1 MCSIMHRVAVLAVCA
16 AGVVADVGKCVIAP
30 GTRNVSI
37 VGTTLQFMGDYMCPK
52 LQQLKADYPDIDLRD
67 YNKQD
72 VLLQISTFDR
82 IVKLDIELVQHEAF
96 VLGNTLYDVY
106 SVGGAWWKLSAEYFT
121 PLKPSATAHVRPIF
135 EKKNEAGDTI
145 GVPHS
150 GSRLV
155 MYYRRDLLE
164 KHGLTWPKTMA
175 EFDVTVK
182 AVMDA
187 ERAAGNPDFWGFLAP
202 TSDTSNALMSLLTTL
217 LSTEDGGGIVEPD
230 GSVTINNPGAAVV
243 LTRWR
248 AWFGTI
254 LPPNSF
260 FMRSS
265 EARDM
270 FDDGNAFVI
279 LGWTSKMD
287 KYEVIASKRGFDV
300 AMGSVPGKNGAGTV
314 GGQSSFVP
322 QSAPSQEVAKKYL
335 ESFAGSLHEWTVQK
349 KNTEPLVTK
358 TIEDPFLFAEYCS
371 NVKHR
376 LLCESLKAF
385 PDFWTRAV
393 YRPDA
398 GCRALFTDCMEK
410 VYTNLRPF
418 FESSTPA
425 TETLKD
431 LEKDL
436 LELLG
441 HVRPETS
448 DMYSDA
454 KWKYMLVAV
463 ACVSGLVLAL
473 LGGFVWRQNK
483 RMRKADGCGIPISV
497 CLGFVVLVFIGSL
510 GGVLVEKSDS
520 ALREVSLDMSL
531 EVRMQALSVMSTT
544 LELRVQGMDRPDLS
558 SIGVV
563 QAALV
568 EVKNSFARQRVLEG
582 SLIVVVDAAD
592 GRVLV
597 SSDSKRQPEQA
608 IYPLV
613 HQWVSEALTQLEF
626 QTKLIDSTRM
636 LRVKDDEGTV
646 ALCNQRSVSV
656 GAWGRRD
663 GLRGN
668 WILMYITPEHVI
680 LGKAT
685 ATREATLYIGV
696 SLALAAIVCV
706 VFCAVVVTNPLVH
719 LAEDMEHVRTMNLER
734 VSDTK
739 RSLFTELGSLRAGF
753 DSMRELLVYYKAFM
767 PQSVLVEHSSSTDS
781 MLTFV
786 SSHMPTKASSNSS
799 TSRAVAVACM
809 GLKRRRVGVLLTNL
823 RNFTNSCDDDI
834 HVVHTAYLDLLLLK
848 ARLHR
853 GVVDS
858 VSGDKVT
865 ISFNAASRTP
875 VFEKCTME
883 MALSL
888 LSSADFEGNIAASC
902 GTVRC
907 GNMGTHIMK
916 RFDLVG
922 HVIRMVW
929 RMERWGSLWKVPIV
943 VDGELRDTT
952 LYVAE
957 TRKLMRMADGGKTI
971 TLYDVTGAKQ
981 QDGTDEWMYQL
992 EEMDKTNPHRATND
1006 AFDAL
1011 YDADIASATALFRKL
1026 ARPGQLHLQG
1036 LLDQAK
1042 EGGCLK
1048 PCNFMGLHER
1058 DPTRIR
1064 QMPSPKGCPRD
1075 NTVFTEVVRA

>member
-1 MCSIMHRVAVLAVCA
+1 MSRTLVVLAVCA

-52 LQQLKADYPDIDLRD
+52 LQQLKADYPDIDLRFYD
-67 YNKQD
+67 KRE
-72 VLLQISTFDR
+72 VLLQTSTFGR
-82 IVKLDIELVQHEAF
+82 IIKSEVELVQHETF
-96 VLGNTLYDVY
+96 ETGNTLYDVY

-121 PLKPSATAHVRPIF
+121 PLDPAVVADIRPIF

-145 GVPHS
+145 GIPHS
-150 GSRLV
+150 GSRMV

-187 ERAAGNPDFWGFLAP
+187 ERAAGNPDFWGFLVP
-202 TSDTSNALMSLLTTL
+202 TDGTTNSLMSLCTLL

-230 GSVTINNPGAAVV
+230 GSVTINNPGAAVM

-248 AWFGTI
+248 AWFSTI
-254 LPPNSF
+254 SPPRSF
-260 FMRSS
+260 YMSS
-265 EARDM
+265 DESRKM
-270 FDDGNAFVI
+270 FNAGNAFVVMDF
-279 LGWTSKMD
+279 TSKMD
-287 KYEVIASKRGFDV
+287 KYEALLKKGLDV
-300 AMGSVPGKNGAGTV
+300 AIGATPGKNGAGMV

-349 KNTEPLVTK
+349 KNTEPLVMK
-358 TIEDPFLFAEYCS
+358 TIEDPALFEEYCS

-376 LLCESLKAF
+376 LMCESLKAF

-398 GCRALFTDCMEK
+398 GCRALFTDCMDK
-410 VYTNLRPF
+410 VYMNLQPF

-448 DMYSDA
+448 DMYSGA

-473 LGGFVWRQNK
+473 LGVFVWRQNK

-544 LELRVQGMDRPDLS
+544 LELTLQGMDRPDLS

-613 HQWVSEALTQLEF
+613 HQWVNEALTQLEF

-656 GAWGRRD
+656 GETDGFGKRRA
-663 GLRGN
+663 

-767 PQSVLVEHSSSTDS
+767 PQSVLVESSDECESEEE
-781 MLTFV
+781 LTGSV
-786 SSHMPTKASSNSS
+786 ERSSKQGDS
-799 TSRAVAVACM
+799 TSRSRATSQATSVRQRDAQVIAVLSL
-809 GLKRRRVGVLLTNL
+809 GLKRKRVGLLLTNL
-823 RNFTNSCDDDI
+823 RDFHSHNDSAAQTR
-834 HVVHTAYLDLLLLK
+834 HTSYLGCILAQTRVFK
-848 ARLHR
+848 

-865 ISFNAASRTP
+865 VNFNAVTRTP
-875 VFEKCTME
+875 QCEKSVVE
-883 MALSL
+883 MALAL
-888 LSSADFEGNIAASC
+888 QACPEFNGGNIAASV
-902 GTVRC
+902 GSVRC
-907 GNMGTHIMK
+907 GNMGTSAAK
-916 RFDLVG
+916 GFALVG
-922 HVIRMVW
+922 TMLRVVW
-929 RMERWGSLWKVPIV
+929 RMERWGRFWKVPFIIDEALQSSALAV
-943 VDGELRDTT
+943 VH
-952 LYVAE
+952 
-957 TRKLMRMADGGKTI
+957 TRKLLRVQNGEQVL
-971 TLYDVTGAKQ
+971 TLHEALSLKGDLA
-981 QDGTDEWMYQL
+981 TDEWMYQL
-992 EEMDKTNPHRATND
+992 EDMDKSDPNKAANT

-1011 YDADIASATALFRKL
+1011 YDGDSAPFRALVMEEQSKL
-1026 ARPGQLHLQG
+1026 SSLKG
-1036 LLDQAK
+1036 LLEATNY
-1042 EGGCLK
+1042 K
-1048 PCNFMGLHER
+1048 PFCFYGLVK
-1058 DPTRIR
+1058 T
-1064 QMPSPKGCPRD
+1064 KK
-1075 NTVFTEVVRA
+1075 

>member
-1 MCSIMHRVAVLAVCA
+1 MSRTLVVLAVCA

-52 LQQLKADYPDIDLRD
+52 LQQLKADHPDIDLRF
-67 YNKQD
+67 YNKKD
-72 VLLQISTFDR
+72 VLLQTSTFGR
-82 IVKLDIELVQHEAF
+82 IIKSEVELVQHETF
-96 VLGNTLYDVY
+96 ETGNTLYDVY

-121 PLKPSATAHVRPIF
+121 PLDPAVVADIRPIF

-145 GVPHS
+145 GVPHL

-187 ERAAGNPDFWGFLAP
+187 ERAAGNPDFWGYLVP
-202 TSDTSNALMSLLTTL
+202 TAGTSSGLMSLLTML

-254 LPPNSF
+254 SPPNLF
-260 FMRSS
+260 YTSS
-265 EARDM
+265 SATRTI
-270 FDDGNAFVI
+270 FNAGNAFI
-279 LGWTSKMD
+279 AMDFTSKMD
-287 KYEVIASKRGFDV
+287 RYEALLKKGLDV
-300 AMGSVPGKNGAGTV
+300 AIGATPGKNGAGMV

-349 KNTEPLVTK
+349 KNSEPLVMK
-358 TIEDPFLFAEYCS
+358 TLEDPVLFEEYCS

-376 LLCESLKAF
+376 LMCESLKAF

-398 GCRALFTDCMEK
+398 GCRALFTDCMDK
-410 VYTNLRPF
+410 VYMNLRPF

-448 DMYSDA
+448 SLFSGA
-454 KWKYMLVAV
+454 KWKYLLVAV
-463 ACVSGLVLAL
+463 ACVSGLVLVL
-473 LGGFVWRQNK
+473 LGVFVWRQNK

-497 CLGFVVLVFIGSL
+497 CLGFVVLVFIGLL
-510 GGVLVEKSDS
+510 GGVLVAKSDS

-544 LELRVQGMDRPDLS
+544 LELTLQGMDRPDLS

-656 GAWGRRD
+656 GEADGFGKRRA
-663 GLRGN
+663 

-696 SLALAAIVCV
+696 SLALAAVVCV

-767 PQSVLVEHSSSTDS
+767 PQSVLVESSDECVIEATSDMGTSLSSVGASSSARQRDAQ
-781 MLTFV
+781 MI
-786 SSHMPTKASSNSS
+786 
-799 TSRAVAVACM
+799 AVLSL
-809 GLKRRRVGVLLTNL
+809 GLKRKRVGLLLTNL
-823 RNFTNSCDDDI
+823 RDFHSHNDSAAQTR
-834 HVVHTAYLDLLLLK
+834 HTSYLGCILVQTRVFK
-848 ARLHR
+848 

-865 ISFNAASRTP
+865 VNFNAVTRTLQC
-875 VFEKCTME
+875 EKSVVE
-883 MALSL
+883 MALAL
-888 LSSADFEGNIAASC
+888 QGCPEFNGGNIAASV
-902 GTVRC
+902 GSVRC
-907 GNMGTHIMK
+907 GNMGTSAAK
-916 RFDLVG
+916 GFALVG
-922 HVIRMVW
+922 TMLRVVW
-929 RMERWGSLWKVPIV
+929 RMERWGRLWDVPFVIDEALRSSVLAV
-943 VDGELRDTT
+943 VH
-952 LYVAE
+952 
-957 TRKLMRMADGGKTI
+957 TRKLLRAQNGEQVL
-971 TLYDVTGAKQ
+971 TLHAALALRQEVAA
-981 QDGTDEWMYQL
+981 DEWMYQL
-992 EEMDKTNPHRATND
+992 EDMDKSDPNKAANT

-1011 YDADIASATALFRKL
+1011 YDGDSAPFLALPTAEQEHL
-1026 ARPGQLHLQG
+1026 APLKELLEETNYKPFCFYG
-1036 LLDQAK
+1036 LLAD
-1042 EGGCLK
+1042 
-1048 PCNFMGLHER
+1048 
-1058 DPTRIR
+1058 
-1064 QMPSPKGCPRD
+1064 D
-1075 NTVFTEVVRA
+1075 NAE